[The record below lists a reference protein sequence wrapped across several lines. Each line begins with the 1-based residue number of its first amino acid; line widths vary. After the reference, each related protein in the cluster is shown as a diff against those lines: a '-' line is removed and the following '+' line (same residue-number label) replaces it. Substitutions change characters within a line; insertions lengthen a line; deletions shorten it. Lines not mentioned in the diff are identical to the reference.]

1 VAVLGCSF
9 ICSLRR
15 QFAKIFDE
23 SDFLYTQTATP
34 IVIWGSERS
43 LFNHEV
49 ALMVDRLLVTRC
61 KQGSRDA
68 LRRIYEKYRDGLLIL
83 AIALSHDVGLAE
95 DAVHDVFVAFA
106 QNIASFELTGSL
118 KAYLAKCVAN
128 RVRDLMRTNRG
139 RAKALNP
146 EQACAAA
153 QDLNEPSRLITCNEE
168 LRLLSSALA
177 ELPYEQREV
186 IALHIYGQMRFVAIA
201 KSLGISVNTVKGR
214 YRYGIQK
221 MRSILNG
228 EIQK

>member
-1 VAVLGCSF
+1 
-9 ICSLRR
+9 
-15 QFAKIFDE
+15 
-23 SDFLYTQTATP
+23 
-34 IVIWGSERS
+34 
-43 LFNHEV
+43 
-49 ALMVDRLLVTRC
+49 MVDRLLVTRC

-68 LRRIYEKYRDGLLIL
+68 LRRIYEKYRDSLLIL

-95 DAVHDVFVAFA
+95 DAVHDVFVALA

-118 KAYLAKCVAN
+118 KAYLARCVTN
-128 RVRDLMRTNRG
+128 RIRDLMRTNRS
-139 RAKALNP
+139 RSKALSP
-146 EQACAAA
+146 EQACSVE
-153 QDLNEPSRLITCNEE
+153 QDLNEPSLLVACNEE

-186 IALHIYGQMRFVAIA
+186 IALHIHGQMRFRVIA

-228 EIQK
+228 EI